1 MSNLSHHHRHLPQSS
16 ASRRRGCYPFVFHF
30 GLSST
35 PLCAQEADHHPP
47 RHGLATQMPLS
58 SACRLGR
65 QYQGQHERL
74 GYFFQPVGAE
84 LGVKL
89 AGCVLGLPN
98 HPRALALALD
108 CPATDGQAL
117 SCSGAQHQPSHG
129 GHESARTD
137 HVRQSLRFLVS
148 ISNSP
153 RVRDSHL
160 ILHPPQPYSV
170 PCCLFLS
177 LSNSLYNV
185 FIIRTIRH

>member
-1 MSNLSHHHRHLPQSS
+1 MQAGGGAVIHLFSILVYLP
-16 ASRRRGCYPFVFHF
+16 
-30 GLSST
+30 
-35 PLCAQEADHHPP
+35 
-47 RHGLATQMPLS
+47 PLS
-58 SACRLGR
+58 VLRRLTTPPWSCHPDALVLFGSIKGRMKGVR
-65 QYQGQHERL
+65 QYQGQDERL
-74 GYFFQPVGAE
+74 GYFFQLVGAE

-117 SCSGAQHQPSHG
+117 SCSGAQHQPSHR

-153 RVRDSHL
+153 RVPHSHL
-160 ILHPPQPYSV
+160 IPHAPNPT
-170 PCCLFLS
+170 LFHA
-177 LSNSLYNV
+177 V
-185 FIIRTIRH
+185 FSYHFLTLFTTYL